1 MPTDIR
7 LIHAQDFVRATSEGE
22 LDFETSKKTLIE
34 TASATAHLVDYEI
47 LLDTRKSHVQM
58 SVTDLW
64 YLAAELSN
72 LRKAFSRK
80 TAVLCPVERFDD
92 AAFFALCSKNR
103 GFRVKAFTSFEDA
116 INWLIGMAPN
126 A

>member
-7 LIHAQDFVRATSEGE
+7 LIHAKDFVRATSAGE

-34 TASATAHLVDYEI
+34 IASATAHFVDYEI
-47 LLDTRKSHVQM
+47 LLDTRKSHVRM

-64 YLAAELSN
+64 HLAAELSK

-80 TAVLCPVERFDD
+80 TAVLCPVKHFDD
-92 AAFFALCSKNR
+92 AAFFALCSENM
-103 GFRVKAFTSFEDA
+103 GLRVKAFTSFEGA
-116 INWLIGMAPN
+116 MNWLIGAPD

>member
-7 LIHAQDFVRATSEGE
+7 LIHAHDFVRATAEGE
-22 LDFETSKKTLIE
+22 LDLETSKKALIE
-34 TASATAHLVDYEI
+34 IASATTHLVDNEI
-47 LLDTRKSHVQM
+47 LLDTRKAHMRM

-72 LRKAFSRK
+72 LRSAFSRK

-92 AAFFALCSKNR
+92 AAFFALCSENR
-103 GFRVKAFTSFEDA
+103 GFRIKAFISFEDA
-116 INWLIGMAPN
+116 INWLIGIAPD